1 MRSSSQKNMKVVLS
15 LGYSISKQG
24 ILYNKKKIAIGSI
37 NSSGYISTIVRING
51 KGVMLK
57 AHRLQ
62 AYIKYGDVVFNSD
75 IVVRHLNGIKTDNTW
90 DNILIGTYSENSM
103 DIPIDLRKS
112 RVLSSVV
119 RKYDYESVIL
129 FYNKTKSYKQTMV
142 KFNMPQR
149 SSLTRVLQS
158 QL

>member
-1 MRSSSQKNMKVVLS
+1 MYNNKKEVIIFNQ
-15 LGYSISKQG
+15 GYIIDKQG
-24 ILYNKKKIAIGSI
+24 RVFNPRKQLLNCFINKYGYVIIG
-37 NSSGYISTIVRING
+37 VRIDNST
-51 KGVMLK
+51 KHIR

-62 AYIKYGDVVFNSD
+62 AYIKFGNAMFAPG
-75 IVVRHLNGIKTDNTW
+75 IVVRHLNDIKTDNTW

-119 RKYDYESVIL
+119 RKYDYESVIS
-129 FYNKTKSYKQTMV
+129 FYNKTKSYKQTMI

-158 QL
+158 Q